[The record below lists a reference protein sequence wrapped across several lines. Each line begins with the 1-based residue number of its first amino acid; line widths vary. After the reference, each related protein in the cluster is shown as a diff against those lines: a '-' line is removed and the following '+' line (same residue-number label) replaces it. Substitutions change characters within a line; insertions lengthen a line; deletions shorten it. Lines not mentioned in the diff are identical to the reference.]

1 MRVLLLDAAPGK
13 LLDHELECL
22 LGHGLAV
29 TLNLRRIADDA
40 SARVAWTGRVDFTD
54 FDAFDESALIAETI
68 RGGLGHH
75 AVKSRAGVP
84 LRAAFL
90 AAATDPALANRLR
103 VIGGRGRRP
112 VHRRQKPRGIGM
124 DLFMIPDYALPRM
137 HESALKVLLF
147 HPTLLEQR
155 RATVLRRTTAMRTGL
170 SALLLLG
177 TWATASTLPASASD
191 SPVRSTE
198 APASAPLLSAM
209 RHDLGLTKSQAEA
222 RLAAEK
228 TATTV
233 ERKAKHAAGS
243 SYGGSW
249 FDAAS
254 GKLTVAVTRD
264 ANTEAVRA
272 TGATV
277 RLVRH
282 SARQLDAAKKR
293 IDALSAPTGVGS
305 WYVDTK
311 ANKVVVNVVTA
322 HRNDNDVQTFLAQ
335 ARQAGPVTV
344 EQTADAPQTF
354 AAGTVGGDPYYTGN
368 VRCSIGF
375 SVYGGFVTAGH
386 CDQHT
391 GAVYGWDGSYVG
403 NFQGSSFPDND
414 YAWVNV
420 GSGWW
425 TVPVV
430 LGWGTVS
437 DQLVRGSA
445 EAPVGA
451 SICRSGST
459 SHWHCGTVLAKDETV
474 NYSQGAVHQMTK
486 TSVCAEPG
494 DSGGSFISGDQAQG
508 VTSGGWGNC
517 SSGGETWYQPINEIL
532 NRYGLTL
539 HTA

>member
-1 MRVLLLDAAPGK
+1 MRRTRIMRA
-13 LLDHELECL
+13 
-22 LGHGLAV
+22 GLAV
-29 TLNLRRIADDA
+29 
-40 SARVAWTGRVDFTD
+40 
-54 FDAFDESALIAETI
+54 
-68 RGGLGHH
+68 
-75 AVKSRAGVP
+75 
-84 LRAAFL
+84 
-90 AAATDPALANRLR
+90 
-103 VIGGRGRRP
+103 
-112 VHRRQKPRGIGM
+112 
-124 DLFMIPDYALPRM
+124 
-137 HESALKVLLF
+137 
-147 HPTLLEQR
+147 
-155 RATVLRRTTAMRTGL
+155 
-170 SALLLLG
+170 LLLLG
-177 TWATASTLPASASD
+177 AGATASTVPAAA
-191 SPVRSTE
+191 E
-198 APASAPLLSAM
+198 QKAPASAGILTAMQRDFGLS
-209 RHDLGLTKSQAEA
+209 RQEAES

-228 TATTV
+228 KATALEPEVRRT
-233 ERKAKHAAGS
+233 AGA

-249 FDAAS
+249 FDADR
-254 GKLTVAVTRD
+254 GTLTVAVTPGTSAGTLR
-264 ANTEAVRA
+264 EIRA
-272 TGATV
+272 TGAAVRTV
-277 RLVRH
+277 AH
-282 SARQLDAAKKR
+282 SARE
-293 IDALSAPTGVGS
+293 LSATQARLDKLAAPGAVSS
-305 WYVDTK
+305 WHVDQK
-311 ANKVVVNVVTA
+311 ASTVVVNVVSG
-322 HRNDNDVQTFLAQ
+322 RQRDNDVRAFVAR

-344 EQTADAPQTF
+344 REVAAAPTTF

-391 GAVYGWDGSYVG
+391 GSVYGWDRSYVG

-437 DQLVRGSA
+437 DQLVRGSNV
-445 EAPVGA
+445 APVG
-451 SICRSGST
+451 SSVCRSGST
-459 SHWHCGTVLAKDETV
+459 THWHCGTVLAMNETV

-517 SSGGETWYQPINEIL
+517 SSGGETWFQPVNEIL

>member
-1 MRVLLLDAAPGK
+1 M
-13 LLDHELECL
+13 
-22 LGHGLAV
+22 
-29 TLNLRRIADDA
+29 
-40 SARVAWTGRVDFTD
+40 
-54 FDAFDESALIAETI
+54 
-68 RGGLGHH
+68 
-75 AVKSRAGVP
+75 
-84 LRAAFL
+84 
-90 AAATDPALANRLR
+90 
-103 VIGGRGRRP
+103 
-112 VHRRQKPRGIGM
+112 
-124 DLFMIPDYALPRM
+124 
-137 HESALKVLLF
+137 
-147 HPTLLEQR
+147 
-155 RATVLRRTTAMRTGL
+155 RRTTAMRTGL